1 MKRQSPV
8 ACVGESLAA
17 LLPDRPGPLEHVET
31 FRPTTGGAE
40 ANVARGLSAL
50 GVPAAWVGRVGAD
63 GFGRRVL
70 ADLAA
75 SGVDTSGVETD
86 PRRPTGLYVKETGP
100 GGSVLHYYREGSAGS
115 ALSPAM
121 LDVPVLRDA
130 PLVHLSGITPALS
143 ESAHA
148 LVAALVRQRVP
159 GRLTSFDLNH
169 RPALW
174 PPGTD
179 PAATLRPLLDAADI
193 VLLGADEAEAVLG
206 TADPAELRALLPGPD
221 TIVIKDDRHRATA
234 ITRTTP
240 PPASASTQPTA
251 SASASAHATASAS
264 AQTATPPPAGTPE
277 DAFARTGGDGFVV
290 VTEPALRV
298 EVVEPVGAGDAFAA
312 GFLAGTLRGL
322 DPRGRLRLG
331 HLAAAG
337 ALVVPGDHG
346 PPPPP
351 DRIAALLAATPAE
364 WAAATITR
372 GTPR

>member
-8 ACVGESLAA
+8 ACVGETMAA
-17 LLPDRPGPLEHVET
+17 LLPDRTGPLEHVEA
-31 FRPTTGGAE
+31 FRHTVGGAE
-40 ANVARGLSAL
+40 ANVARGLAAL

-70 ADLAA
+70 AELAA
-75 SGVDTSGVETD
+75 SGVDTSAVEVD

-100 GGSVLHYYREGSAGS
+100 DGSVLHYYREGSAGS
-115 ALSPAM
+115 ALSPAL

-143 ESAHA
+143 DGAHD
-148 LVAALVRQRVP
+148 LVSELLRRRVP
-159 GRLTSFDLNH
+159 GRLTSFDLNY

-174 PPGTD
+174 PPGSD
-179 PAATLRPLLDAADI
+179 PAATLRPLLDAAGL

-206 TADPAELRALLPGPD
+206 TADPEKLRALLPGPD
-221 TIVIKDDRHRATA
+221 TIVLKDDRHRATA
-234 ITRTTP
+234 ITRDVAAEAPAATRDDTTI
-240 PPASASTQPTA
+240 
-251 SASASAHATASAS
+251 
-264 AQTATPPPAGTPE
+264 
-277 DAFARTGGDGFVV
+277 DARGDVF

-351 DRIAALLAATPAE
+351 DRVAALLAATPAE
-364 WAAATITR
+364 WAATTITPETR
-372 GTPR
+372 

>member
-1 MKRQSPV
+1 MERQPPV
-8 ACVGESLAA
+8 ACVGETMAA
-17 LLPDRPGPLEHVET
+17 LLPDRPGPLDHVET
-31 FRPTTGGAE
+31 FRHAIGGAE
-40 ANVARGLSAL
+40 ANVARGLAAL
-50 GVPAAWVGRVGAD
+50 GVPAAWIGRVGAD
-63 GFGRRVL
+63 GFGRRVT
-70 ADLAA
+70 AELAA
-75 SGVDTSGVETD
+75 SGVDVSAVEVD

-115 ALSPAM
+115 ALSPA
-121 LDVPVLRDA
+121 LLGSPVLRDA

-143 ESAHA
+143 AGAHA
-148 LVAALVRQRVP
+148 LVAGLLRERVP
-159 GRLTSFDLNH
+159 GRLTSFDLNY

-174 PPGTD
+174 PPGAD
-179 PAATLRPLLDAADI
+179 PAATLRPLLDAAGI

-206 TADPAELRALLPGPD
+206 TSDPAKLRALLPGPD
-221 TIVIKDDRHRATA
+221 TIVLKDDRHQATA
-234 ITRTTP
+234 LTRLTSET
-240 PPASASTQPTA
+240 
-251 SASASAHATASAS
+251 
-264 AQTATPPPAGTPE
+264 
-277 DAFARTGGDGFVV
+277 

-364 WAAATITR
+364 WAATTLTRATITQGAIIQRTILR
-372 GTPR
+372 GTT

>member
-8 ACVGESLAA
+8 ACVGESMAA
-17 LLPDRPGPLEHVET
+17 LLPDRPGPLEHVEA
-31 FRPTTGGAE
+31 FRHTTGGAE
-40 ANVARGLSAL
+40 ANVARGLAAL

-75 SGVDTSGVETD
+75 SGVDVSGAETD
-86 PRRPTGLYVKETGP
+86 PHRPTGLYVKETGP
-100 GGSVLHYYREGSAGS
+100 DGSVLHYYREGSAGS
-115 ALSPAM
+115 ALSPAL
-121 LDVPVLRDA
+121 LDAPVLRDA

-143 ESAHA
+143 ASAHA
-148 LVAALVRQRVP
+148 LVAGLLRQRVP
-159 GRLTSFDLNH
+159 GRLTSFDLNY

-174 PPGTD
+174 PPGAD

-206 TADPAELRALLPGPD
+206 TGDPAKLRALLPGPD
-221 TIVIKDDRHRATA
+221 TIVVKDDRHRATA
-234 ITRTTP
+234 VTRSPAAPARAAVDVTT
-240 PPASASTQPTA
+240 T
-251 SASASAHATASAS
+251 
-264 AQTATPPPAGTPE
+264 
-277 DAFARTGGDGFVV
+277 V
-290 VTEPALRV
+290 PALRV

-372 GTPR
+372 GTR